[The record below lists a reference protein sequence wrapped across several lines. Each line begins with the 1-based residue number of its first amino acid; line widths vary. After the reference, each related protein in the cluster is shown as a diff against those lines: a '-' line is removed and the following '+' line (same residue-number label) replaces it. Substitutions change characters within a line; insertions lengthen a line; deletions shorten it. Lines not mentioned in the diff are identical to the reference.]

1 MIKKR
6 PADADKLLERLAV
19 SSPNDAVKLLYL
31 GAEDISE
38 LEGLDLSLLSEIKR
52 GPKGEVELKFVNK
65 LAIIRELIEL
75 NAAAA
80 AQQAQG
86 GGFYAALDNSARLLE
101 GEKSNDD
108 CHFLAD
114 PAEGSVV
121 VERRIPLPRSR
132 RRDLRRRGA
141 LGQDPVHGHILCL
154 LGHAPV

>member
-1 MIKKR
+1 MNKKR
-6 PADADKLLERLAV
+6 SADADKLLERLAV

-38 LEGLDLSLLSEIKR
+38 LSLLSEIKR

-86 GGFYAALDNSARLLE
+86 GGFYAALDKSARLLE
-101 GEKSNDD
+101 GEKSND
-108 CHFLAD
+108 
-114 PAEGSVV
+114 V
-121 VERRIPLPRSR
+121 
-132 RRDLRRRGA
+132 
-141 LGQDPVHGHILCL
+141 
-154 LGHAPV
+154 

>member
-1 MIKKR
+1 MNRKKS
-6 PADADKLLERLAV
+6 ADADKLLEKLAV

-80 AQQAQG
+80 AQQAQQRADAQRHHNG
-86 GGFYAALDNSARLLE
+86 QSEVQSAGFPVQQRHGQRQHQQRRLQQHYPSH
-101 GEKSNDD
+101 GE
-108 CHFLAD
+108 
-114 PAEGSVV
+114 
-121 VERRIPLPRSR
+121 
-132 RRDLRRRGA
+132 
-141 LGQDPVHGHILCL
+141 
-154 LGHAPV
+154 

>member
-1 MIKKR
+1 MNKKR
-6 PADADKLLERLAV
+6 SADADKLLERLAV

-65 LAIIRELIEL
+65 LA
-75 NAAAA
+75 
-80 AQQAQG
+80 
-86 GGFYAALDNSARLLE
+86 
-101 GEKSNDD
+101 
-108 CHFLAD
+108 
-114 PAEGSVV
+114 
-121 VERRIPLPRSR
+121 
-132 RRDLRRRGA
+132 

>member
-1 MIKKR
+1 MNKKR
-6 PADADKLLERLAV
+6 SADADKLLERLAV

-86 GGFYAALDNSARLLE
+86 GGFYAALDKSARLLE
-101 GEKSNDD
+101 GEKSN
-108 CHFLAD
+108 
-114 PAEGSVV
+114 EGSVV

-154 LGHAPV
+154 LGHASV

>member
-1 MIKKR
+1 MNKKR
-6 PADADKLLERLAV
+6 SADADKLLERLAV

-31 GAEDISE
+31 GAEAE

-86 GGFYAALDNSARLLE
+86 GGFYAALDKSARLLE
-101 GEKSNDD
+101 GEKSND
-108 CHFLAD
+108 
-114 PAEGSVV
+114 V
-121 VERRIPLPRSR
+121 
-132 RRDLRRRGA
+132 
-141 LGQDPVHGHILCL
+141 
-154 LGHAPV
+154 

>member
-1 MIKKR
+1 MNKKR
-6 PADADKLLERLAV
+6 SADADKLLERLAV

-38 LEGLDLSLLSEIKR
+38 LERLDLSLLSEIKR

-86 GGFYAALDNSARLLE
+86 GGFYAALDKSARLLE
-101 GEKSNDD
+101 GEKSND
-108 CHFLAD
+108 
-114 PAEGSVV
+114 V
-121 VERRIPLPRSR
+121 
-132 RRDLRRRGA
+132 
-141 LGQDPVHGHILCL
+141 
-154 LGHAPV
+154 